1 MPKVAELKPVK
12 LENGKWLVDISAK
25 YSNTGKRRRLI
36 FTSEAKAQA
45 EVRRLKSHVH
55 KHGLVSIRFT
65 DEESADASTWKAS
78 NLTSRELRGD
88 RGVFSL
94 FYEPSRTQ
102 KDQAFLF
109 LHRSAGPK
117 LQPMI

>member
-45 EVRRLKSHVH
+45 EVRRLKGHVH
-55 KHGLVSIRFT
+55 KH
-65 DEESADASTWKAS
+65 
-78 NLTSRELRGD
+78 
-88 RGVFSL
+88 
-94 FYEPSRTQ
+94 
-102 KDQAFLF
+102 
-109 LHRSAGPK
+109 
-117 LQPMI
+117 